1 MAPSRACHRQP
12 SFLRR
17 SYSIKPICHSFRK
30 TPALV
35 HSWNHRCA
43 EELEQ
48 MPVAFKA
55 FHWQPVRNAKKM
67 PFMALRGSTAGL

>member
-1 MAPSRACHRQP
+1 MAASMDCQCQP
-12 SFLRR
+12 IFLRW
-17 SYSIKPICHSFRK
+17 SYSIRPIFHSFRK
-30 TPALV
+30 TPARV

-55 FHWQPVRNAKKM
+55 FHWQPVRSTKKM
-67 PFMALRGSTAGL
+67 AFMALRGSTGGL